1 MNREAELFTLLRSV
15 IKKTRKILEREIA
28 PFGVGHAE
36 MRLLMMLYD
45 MDGCTQ
51 EELASKIEVDRTNVG
66 RSLKKM
72 EFLGYV
78 ERRRNPRDSRGYR
91 VFLTP
96 RSWDLRGRMI
106 YIVNCLEKTTA
117 AGVNEEELS
126 LLLELLRKV
135 DLQVDEGRYLA
146 IKETHPFLLEKN
158 PEDYGEKGDSTD
170 GTEKF

>member
-1 MNREAELFTLLRSV
+1 MNREAELFTLLRSI

-51 EELASKIEVDRTNVG
+51 EELASQIEVDRTNVG

-72 EFLGYV
+72 ESLGYV
-78 ERRRNPRDSRGYR
+78 ERRKNPRDSRGYR

-96 RSWDLRGRMI
+96 RSWDLQGRMI
-106 YIVNCLEKTTA
+106 HIVNCLEKTTA
-117 AGVNEEELS
+117 AGVKGEELS
-126 LLLELLRKV
+126 LLLELLWKV

-146 IKETHPFLLEKN
+146 IKEAHPFLSEGKN
-158 PEDYGEKGDSTD
+158 PEGGEEKGDSRN
-170 GTEKF
+170 GTEK